1 MKFWKEKYI
10 RADKLQKAI
19 HNFLRNKDKADMYRE
34 IAEIYKS
41 LGDYK
46 TLLLSTRL
54 DLKRQLNTMNLP
66 KTKRKFFLQFLLRKR
81 IKKITM

>member
-1 MKFWKEKYI
+1 MAESNEILEGKYI

-46 TLLLSTRL
+46 DSPAKYPITA
-54 DLKRQLNTMNLP
+54 NTP
-66 KTKRKFFLQFLLRKR
+66 KTSIYFSSAEA
-81 IKKITM
+81 TTP